1 MLFYYPAK
9 GTFTKLKKETAEEI
23 ELNED
28 QSKPKKT
35 ELIDQTPPV
44 SQKGQ
49 ADGNNALRDAY
60 TFCLKLIFLC
70 KSEKYIFF

>member
-9 GTFTKLKKETAEEI
+9 GTFTKLKKELAEEI
-23 ELNED
+23 EVNED
-28 QSKPKKT
+28 QIKPKQT
-35 ELIDQTPPV
+35 EQIDQMPPA

-60 TFCLKLIFLC
+60 EFCLKLIF
-70 KSEKYIFF
+70 FM